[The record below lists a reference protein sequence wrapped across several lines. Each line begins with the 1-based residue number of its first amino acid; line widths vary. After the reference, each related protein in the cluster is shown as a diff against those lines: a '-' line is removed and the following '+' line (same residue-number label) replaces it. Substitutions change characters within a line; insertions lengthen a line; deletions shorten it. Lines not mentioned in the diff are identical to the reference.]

1 MIKLYGSSFSRASIV
16 KWYLEEL
23 DLPYEFVLVEL
34 KEGNHFKPEYTAIH
48 PFSKVP
54 SIDDNGFMLWE
65 SGAILTYLASKYDP
79 NIDTPEKAAIINQWV
94 IFANSTLSDGIFA
107 PQFQAKE
114 TPHLL
119 GKLNE
124 ILGNQKYLVDETFSA
139 ADVAVGS
146 LLGYIPMVFK
156 DFDFSPYPNV
166 VAYMQ
171 RLKERPAFMRGMRTM

>member
-1 MIKLYGSSFSRASIV
+1 MIKLYGDSFSRAVIV

-23 DLPYEFVLVEL
+23 QLPYEFVLVEL
-34 KEGNHFKPEYTAIH
+34 KEGQHFQPEYVAIH

-54 SIDDNGFMLWE
+54 AIDDNGFILWE

-79 NIDTPEKAAIINQWV
+79 TIDTPEKIAIVNQWV
-94 IFANSTLSDGIFA
+94 IFANSTMSDGLFA

-124 ILGNQKYLVDETFSA
+124 LFSKQPFVMGETFSA
-139 ADVAVGS
+139 GDVAVGS
-146 LLGYIPMVFK
+146 IIGYALMMVK
-156 DFDFSPYPNV
+156 DLDLSPYPQV
-166 VAYMQ
+166 MAYMQ
-171 RLKERPAFMRGMRTM
+171 RLKERPGYSMG

>member
-1 MIKLYGSSFSRASIV
+1 MIKLYGDSFSRAIIV

-23 DLPYEFVLVEL
+23 QIPYEFVLVEL
-34 KEGNHFKPEYTAIH
+34 KEGQHFQPEYVAIH

-54 SIDDNGFMLWE
+54 AIDDNGFILWE

-79 NIDTPEKAAIINQWV
+79 TIDTPEKIAIVNQWV
-94 IFANSTLSDGIFA
+94 IFANSTMGDGLFA

-119 GKLNE
+119 GKLNDLLDKQPFV
-124 ILGNQKYLVDETFSA
+124 LGETFSA
-139 ADVAVGS
+139 GDVAVGS
-146 LLGYIPMVFK
+146 TLGYAAMMIK
-156 DFDFSPYPNV
+156 DLDVSPYPQV

-171 RLKERPAFMRGMRTM
+171 RLKERPGYSMG

>member
-1 MIKLYGSSFSRASIV
+1 MIKLYGDSFSRAVIV

-23 DLPYEFVLVEL
+23 QLPYEFVLVEL
-34 KEGNHFKPEYTAIH
+34 KAGQHFQPEYVAIN

-54 SIDDNGFMLWE
+54 AIDDDGFILWE
-65 SGAILTYLASKYDP
+65 SGAILTYLASKYDAST
-79 NIDTPEKAAIINQWV
+79 DTPAKMAIVNQWV
-94 IFANSTLSDGIFA
+94 SFANSTLSDGLFA

-124 ILGNQKYLVDETFSA
+124 MFSKQAFVSGETFTA
-139 ADVAVGS
+139 GDVAVGAILS
-146 LLGYIPMVFK
+146 YAVMMVK
-156 DFDFSPYPNV
+156 DLDLSPYPQV

-171 RLKERPAFMRGMRTM
+171 RLKERPAYTLG

>member
-1 MIKLYGSSFSRASIV
+1 MIKLYGDSFSRAVIV

-23 DLPYEFVLVEL
+23 QLPYEFVLVEL
-34 KEGNHFKPEYTAIH
+34 KEGQHLQPEYVAIN

-54 SIDDNGFMLWE
+54 AIDDNSFILWE

-79 NIDTPEKAAIINQWV
+79 TIDTPEKIAIVNQWV
-94 IFANSTLSDGIFA
+94 IFANSTLSDGLFA

-124 ILGNQKYLVDETFSA
+124 MFGKQTFVMGETFSA
-139 ADVAVGS
+139 GDVAVGS
-146 LLGYIPMVFK
+146 VLGYAVMMVK
-156 DFDFSPYPNV
+156 DLDPSPYPQV

-171 RLKERPAFMRGMRTM
+171 RLKERPGYSMG

>member
-1 MIKLYGSSFSRASIV
+1 MIKLYGDGFSRAVIV

-23 DLPYEFVLVEL
+23 QLPYEFVVLDL
-34 KEGNHFKPEYTAIH
+34 KEGQNFQPDYVAIN

-54 SIDDNGFMLWE
+54 AIDDNGFILWE
-65 SGAILTYLASKYDP
+65 SGAILTYLASKYDAT
-79 NIDTPEKAAIINQWV
+79 IDTPEKIAIVNQWA

-119 GKLNE
+119 GKLNDL
-124 ILGNQKYLVDETFSA
+124 LGKQPFVIGENFSA
-139 ADVAVGS
+139 GDVAVGS
-146 LLGYIPMVFK
+146 LLAYVPMMIK
-156 DFDFSPYPNV
+156 DFDLSPYPQV

-171 RLKERPAFMRGMRTM
+171 RLRERPAYTMG